1 MSKVDTYERRIHDIF
16 PELSIEKIKL
26 NDTGSENDIIEVND
40 ELIFR
45 FPKHEIGIKKL
56 NKEVQILKLIKKY
69 ITLNIPRIFYEHR
82 EVVGYFMI
90 CGVDLSKD
98 LLGELD
104 EKTQQ
109 LAANQLATFLK
120 ELHNVPKSRILLSDI
135 YDSGVTHKYKDWGDL
150 YQRLSEE
157 AFQQGVDSTQELDK
171 SHLVSFLNKESNF
184 DYEPKLIHGNLG
196 ECHILF
202 DKQKNC
208 ISGIIDFGTA
218 GLGDPAID
226 IAILIHNYGEAFVS
240 RLYQIYP
247 EVDLYLKRAKF
258 YAETFA
264 LPWVLSG
271 IKSRDITEFLR
282 HLGGSYKS

>member
-1 MSKVDTYERRIHDIF
+1 ME
-16 PELSIEKIKL
+16 
-26 NDTGSENDIIEVND
+26 
-40 ELIFR
+40 
-45 FPKHEIGIKKL
+45 
-56 NKEVQILKLIKKY
+56 
-69 ITLNIPRIFYEHR
+69 
-82 EVVGYFMI
+82 
-90 CGVDLSKD
+90 
-98 LLGELD
+98 
-104 EKTQQ
+104 
-109 LAANQLATFLK
+109 
-120 ELHNVPKSRILLSDI
+120 
-135 YDSGVTHKYKDWGDL
+135 
-150 YQRLSEE
+150 
-157 AFQQGVDSTQELDK
+157 
-171 SHLVSFLNKESNF
+171 KESNF

-282 HLGGSYKS
+282 HLGGSYR